1 MTRKDFCFVL
11 FFFGG
16 GGGGNK
22 FKKTSFNNPTLY
34 GRARNSAALGMLY
47 SRFLIID
54 DEVFCY

>member
-22 FKKTSFNNPTLY
+22 FKKHHSTTQHRMEEPEIVQL
-34 GRARNSAALGMLY
+34 LG
-47 SRFLIID
+47 
-54 DEVFCY
+54 CYIPGS